1 MGPEATV
8 ERAAIPA
15 WRTQIDT
22 ARQRF
27 ERGVWLLAQQSEP
40 SVDLAPLG
48 GVAREGIAAIYD
60 ALDARSDRLDGV
72 RRATQRID
80 AICAVLAEDSTGS
93 SEGARA
99 TLQEARAALD
109 EDMFSQTPSLAT
121 TRLHPEPKCIC
132 PCTVGSAITPRSWHK
147 VSPKDRDI
155 ARPGPPVPGW

>member
-109 EDMFSQTPSLAT
+109 EVEATLASQPMLSLI
-121 TRLHPEPKCIC
+121 HI
-132 PCTVGSAITPRSWHK
+132 
-147 VSPKDRDI
+147 
-155 ARPGPPVPGW
+155 